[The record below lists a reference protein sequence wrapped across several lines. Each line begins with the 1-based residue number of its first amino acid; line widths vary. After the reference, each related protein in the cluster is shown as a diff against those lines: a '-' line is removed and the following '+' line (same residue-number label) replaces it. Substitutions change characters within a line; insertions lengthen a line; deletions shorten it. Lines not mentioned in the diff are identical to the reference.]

1 MRNLAKFLK
10 EALYLLCFCLTWNI
24 LLAQP
29 SAAIDIIEE
38 EAPEEEQVG
47 GWNTLDKATQNTI
60 GKNQA
65 RNSATGGNSEAEAI
79 YDAQQQRIDQQK
91 SNQAIR
97 DSNAAAIQQ
106 KTDAEK
112 AKNNERVANMQA
124 QTDIAR
130 QEYTAAQ
137 ERLKNASTPEEMKAA
152 NDALKQAKENLEQA
166 EDAQKDVEKEVKK
179 ANKELDKKAEK
190 QIDAMDKSVKK
201 QQKALEKE
209 QKAQKKAIDK
219 EIDRAEDDLK
229 DANKKIKK
237 LEKKCAKGKCDDK
250 DLEDLAAAREAA
262 ANAQVALDN
271 ANQKAAAFNAQDDDL
286 AAQEYVE
293 ARDAE
298 IAAAEAQENA
308 LAEAASADKE
318 LAEAMK
324 DINAAQ
330 TAAPKMC
337 SEVEGN
343 IFLLIACKAMITLA
357 DLRVIAYIISGF
369 GMIALAY
376 AAIFGKMNFKHLANI
391 GIGLFLLSMMTPFI
405 EYFTTG
411 QKGTLMFGKY
421 LPAGFSDIQ
430 GSDGQV
436 IDCDESTGSGMCSQM
451 LPEVVV
457 TAQKEKWSLK
467 DLKGSIQ
474 AGINAVKTAHD
485 MYKTT
490 KYTVENVSNQI
501 SNMKSQIAASG
512 GGLDGIIN
520 AAGAIA
526 NTAGN
531 VAYSTQNLA
540 NNLAT
545 NTGKLS
551 SNIQDAGLTNAER
564 EARAQLEQDTKEL
577 EKKCSSGNCSQTEK
591 QYLEMMQQQVEA
603 NKTAVNQWLE
613 NDGKG
618 GGATIL
624 SGINKTENIVSNA
637 ADSVRKTTDAAKTG
651 QSIGGDGALGSILGV
666 GFGVG
671 TGIIEGVDTV
681 SEGKESGAFDFRSE
695 ETKRE
700 EKAQAEQ
707 EKFQQSAGY
716 VKSETKNG
724 DTTIQNLGDG
734 SIKTINEKTGTTTV
748 INTDGTTTITG
759 KDGSTIVKNKDG
771 SKVVTDNQGNKITYN
786 SKGEKVSTELV
797 NPYNRPTS
805 ESMQEALNKGTQ
817 QTAKPTEVAEEKT
830 EEKTEEKAEEKPKA
844 ISDEQKNALKQQCS
858 KYTGDYIALKG
869 KCEAC
874 LSKTTT
880 SEINSCMQ
888 AVAQESKEIY
898 QCNDTK
904 FKQNC
909 FDTGEPKEACAKCN
923 YEKRQQEK
931 DAAEAAAEVTN
942 QQKDARCQNQC
953 QSAKRKEQCLSDCK
967 ALISSVKTKEEINQK
982 MKEFIKDFY
991 NKYNKV

>member
-29 SAAIDIIEE
+29 SVAIDVDDVKSQIRN
-38 EAPEEEQVG
+38 
-47 GWNTLDKATQNTI
+47 NT
-60 GKNQA
+60 
-65 RNSATGGNSEAEAI
+65 TGGNAEAEAI
-79 YDAQQQRIDQQK
+79 YDKQQQMIDQQK

-97 DSNAAAIQQ
+97 DNNAAAIQQ
-106 KTDAEK
+106 KTDAQK
-112 AKNNERVANMQA
+112 AQNNQRVTDAQNATKQA
-124 QTDIAR
+124 QQAY
-130 QEYTAAQ
+130 EAAQ
-137 ERLKNASTPEEMKAA
+137 KQLQSASTTEEMKAA
-152 NDALKQAKENLEQA
+152 NDALKQAKSNLDKAQ
-166 EDAQKDVEKEVKK
+166 DNQKDIEKEVKK
-179 ANKELDKKAEK
+179 ANKELDKNAEK
-190 QIDAMDKSVKK
+190 QIKAMDKSVKE

-209 QKAQKKAIDK
+209 QKAEKKAIEKEQKQAEKDLKKANK
-219 EIDRAEDDLK
+219 EIE
-229 DANKKIKK
+229 K
-237 LEKKCAKGKCDDK
+237 LEEKCAKGKCSDK
-250 DLEDLAAAREAA
+250 DLEKLSKARASAESAQAA
-262 ANAQVALDN
+262 LTS
-271 ANQKAAAFNAQDDDL
+271 ANQKAAAFNAQDEDVV
-286 AAQEYVE
+286 AQEY
-293 ARDAE
+293 

-330 TAAPKMC
+330 TAAPQMC

-451 LPEVVV
+451 LPDVVV
-457 TAQKEKWSLK
+457 TAQKQKWSLK

-474 AGINAVKTAHD
+474 AGINAVKTAND

-490 KYTVENVSNQI
+490 KYTIENVSNQI

-545 NTGKLS
+545 DAGALS
-551 SNIQDAGLTNAER
+551 SSIQDAGLTNAER
-564 EARAQLEQDTKEL
+564 KARAQLEQDTKEL

-591 QYLEMMQQQVEA
+591 QYLEMMQQQVED
-603 NKTAVNQWLE
+603 NKTAVNKWLE
-613 NDGKG
+613 DDGKG

-651 QSIGGDGALGSILGV
+651 QSIGGDGALGAILGV

-707 EKFQQSAGY
+707 EAFQKTAGY
-716 VKSETKNG
+716 VKSETKKG

-734 SIKTINEKTGTTTV
+734 SIKTINDKTGTTTV
-748 INTDGTTTITG
+748 INTDGTTTVTG

-771 SKVVTDNQGNKITYN
+771 SKVVTDSQGNKVTYD
-786 SKGEKVSTELV
+786 SKGNKVSTELV

-817 QTAKPTEVAEEKT
+817 QTAKPTEVAEEKA

-844 ISDEQKNALKQQCS
+844 ISEEQKNALKQQCS

-923 YEKRQQEK
+923 YKKRQQEK

-967 ALISSVKTKEEINQK
+967 ALLANVKTKEEINQK